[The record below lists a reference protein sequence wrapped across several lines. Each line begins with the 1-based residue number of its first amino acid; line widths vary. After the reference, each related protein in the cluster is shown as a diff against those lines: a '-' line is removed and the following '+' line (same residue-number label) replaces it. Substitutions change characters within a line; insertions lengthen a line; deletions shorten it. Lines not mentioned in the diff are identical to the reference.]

1 MIVKYTNETVPVID
15 GLIMIDCWRPRAD
28 QQKNTNNFYVSLLSK
43 LIHFDFKCIVN
54 AGYNIA
60 LNSEDPSI
68 RNTLQTYHWPESKTP
83 NDNIVQNLIKYCGGA
98 NHTSALFQETLLNN
112 NDSIMLLDFDD
123 FVYHWQSK
131 LDCKVN
137 NWLVVGQAW
146 KNCVHRRPIGLDN
159 MYRMNPHR
167 DLNFYAID
175 IGFKTESGMTTCY
188 ENFQQ
193 DNLPWTCIENFGY
206 KLITRSSRHWTQSMD
221 FYQEFMQEEKIAV
234 QIHCTADIA
243 PLIPISDD
251 TFDVTVVYESRESWQ
266 FSYSKFA
273 GAYQLDESTNQKNIK
288 IWVFDITEPLQLETL
303 MNQTDPMYSSFMT
316 ENQKIVIFET
326 SRITSTRQIEN
337 FVK

>member
-1 MIVKYTNETVPVID
+1 MIVKYTHEAVPVID
-15 GLIMIDCWRPRAD
+15 GLIMIDCWRPSLE
-28 QQKNTNNFYVSLLSK
+28 QQKNYNDFYIPLLAK

-54 AGYNIA
+54 AAYNVI
-60 LNSEDPSI
+60 LSTEDTSI
-68 RNTLQTYHWPESKTP
+68 RNTFRTYYWSESKTP
-83 NDNIVQNLIKYCGGA
+83 NVNIVQNLIKYCGGA

-175 IGFKTESGMTTCY
+175 GGFNTRNDTPPGY

-193 DNLPWTCIENFGY
+193 DSLPWAYIENCGY
-206 KLITRSSRHWTQSMD
+206 TLITISNNHWTRSMD
-221 FYQEFMQEEKIAV
+221 FYREFMCENRIAV
-234 QIHCTADIA
+234 EIHCTADIA
-243 PLIPISDD
+243 PLISNSDD
-251 TFDVTVVYESRESWQ
+251 TFDITVVHEPTESWQ

-273 GAYQLDESTNQKNIK
+273 GVYQLSELTNQKRIT
-288 IWVFDITEPLQLETL
+288 IWVFDITESLELKVL
-303 MNQTDPMYSSFMT
+303 MSYTDPIYSSFIT
-316 ENQKIVIFET
+316 KNQKVVIFNT
-326 SRITSTRQIEN
+326 GRITSTHEIEN